1 MDNQQVNCK
10 LELLVTIINYSH
22 IEIAEEYYHS
32 YGIPIN
38 IVTHGY
44 GAAKPELYDILGF
57 GEPKK
62 AIFISIITENMAH
75 QLLKKL
81 ATDFHLEKPGK
92 GIAFTVPINAAS
104 NALNQLCMISDKS
117 KQIESEDRHMSQ
129 TEGYDL
135 ILTIV
140 NNGYYEQIIEAVR
153 SAGAK
158 GGTLMHARGL
168 ATEET
173 SKFLGITIQPEK
185 DVLLIIVSHK
195 IKQQVME
202 SITKAA
208 GITTEGRGICI
219 SLPVTSALGLLAD

>member
-1 MDNQQVNCK
+1 MESQQVSCK
-10 LELLVTIINYSH
+10 LQVLVTIINYSH
-22 IEIAEEYYHS
+22 IEIAEGHYRD

-44 GAAKPELYDILGF
+44 GAAKQELYDILGF
-57 GEPKK
+57 GEHKK
-62 AIFISIITENMAH
+62 AIFISIITENMAQ
-75 QLLKKL
+75 QLLRKL
-81 ATDFHLEKPGK
+81 ATDLHLEKPGK
-92 GIAFTVPINAAS
+92 GIAFTIPINAAS
-104 NALNQLCMISDKS
+104 NALNQLCMMSDKN
-117 KQIESEDRHMSQ
+117 KQIESEDKYMSH

-140 NNGYYEQIIEAVR
+140 NNGYYDQIIEAVR
-153 SAGAK
+153 SAGAR

-168 ATEET
+168 ASEET
-173 SKFLGITIQPEK
+173 SRFLGITIQPEK

-202 SITKAA
+202 SITKTA

-219 SLPVTSALGLLAD
+219 SLPITSALGLLAD